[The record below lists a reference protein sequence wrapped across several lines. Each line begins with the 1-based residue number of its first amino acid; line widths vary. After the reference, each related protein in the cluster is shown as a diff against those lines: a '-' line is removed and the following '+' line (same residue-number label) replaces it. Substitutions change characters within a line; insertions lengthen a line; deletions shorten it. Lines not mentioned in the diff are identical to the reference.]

1 MASLPPI
8 DVPTGATGKGS
19 FDAPDEPA
27 RAGSPCVSIIC
38 CGSAMTR

>member
-19 FDAPDEPA
+19 FDAPVRPA
-27 RAGSPCVSIIC
+27 SRMPCASTIC
-38 CGSAMTR
+38 SASATTR